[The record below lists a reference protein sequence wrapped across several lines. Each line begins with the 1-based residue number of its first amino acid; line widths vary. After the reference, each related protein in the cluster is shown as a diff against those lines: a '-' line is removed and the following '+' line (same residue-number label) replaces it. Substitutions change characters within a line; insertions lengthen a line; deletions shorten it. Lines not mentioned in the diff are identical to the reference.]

1 MALGVEAAGREKKDG
16 GSAGRVLVAMGVA
29 WAGSGVGVVGVDKEI
44 QSKQGVRSMW
54 LSDDIH
60 EETASSWERSVTL
73 AGSWIMHSIIHNSRS
88 IPQH

>member
-44 QSKQGVRSMW
+44 QSKQGVRSM
-54 LSDDIH
+54 
-60 EETASSWERSVTL
+60 
-73 AGSWIMHSIIHNSRS
+73 
-88 IPQH
+88 